1 MRALSFACLLMAS
14 ALAVSAQQ
22 QVISPETPV
31 NSAMLHQWLQSGD
44 PRLIA
49 WAADFAQRTHDPAAL
64 AEMAKLIERWTT
76 PQFSGTN
83 EAQSAQ
89 RRAAIA
95 VLDALIREN
104 TEVSI
109 LAIIAI
115 AETFPAQALILVSR
129 MPLSQSRETLD
140 GWTWRATEGPAG
152 LLLARVAS
160 MMLAT
165 EPEPSLV
172 ARVVAASEEHLQVS
186 IISGDGGGIGGSS
199 ACGDSLGTSLSP
211 GWPQV
216 YRYELLE
223 NDPNTH
229 ASPVVELDGDRI
241 DVLRIEENAG
251 WGSCGDQVERLDP
264 ATRHRLIAHWLG
276 VRDSEMSWQPVEQ
289 LSIVWKNKA
298 DYEAQL
304 GAAVEAH
311 RQKLRETVEMLHKRG
326 LLTDDSAQSLTPRL
340 VVSISCDIKP
350 CPLT

>member
-1 MRALSFACLLMAS
+1 MRALSFACLLLAS
-14 ALAVSAQQ
+14 AFAVPGQQ
-22 QVISPETPV
+22 QVITPETPV
-31 NSAMLHQWLQSGD
+31 NSAMLHQWLESGD

-64 AEMAKLIERWTT
+64 AEMANLIEHWNA
-76 PQFSGTN
+76 PQFSSNG
-83 EAQSAQ
+83 ESQAAQ
-89 RRAAIA
+89 RRAAVA

-104 TEVSI
+104 TQVSI
-109 LAIIAI
+109 LAINAI
-115 AETFPAQALILVSR
+115 AETFPAQALILISR

-160 MMLAT
+160 MMLAR
-165 EPEPSLV
+165 EPGPSLV

-216 YRYELLE
+216 YRYELSE
-223 NDPNTH
+223 NNPN
-229 ASPVVELDGDRI
+229 ANSAPVVDLDGDRI
-241 DVLRIEENAG
+241 DVLRVEENAG
-251 WGSCGDQVERLDP
+251 WGSCGEQVERLDP

-276 VRDSEMSWQPVEQ
+276 VRDAEMSWQPVEQ

-311 RQKLRETVEMLHKRG
+311 RRKLRETVEILQKRG
-326 LLTDDSAQSLTPRL
+326 LLKDESAQSLTPRL

-350 CPLT
+350 CPLN